1 MRLLHTGWIWE
12 GKMRLDNKQM
22 LLDHVKELEGKR
34 FGFELGE
41 EENTRTARQNKFL
54 WGVCYPLVVRALLER
69 GEAGVN
75 KDVVHKLLTEMFL
88 EPQIVYVKTLN
99 KVVTEYS
106 SKRLTKRQFS
116 DYWKLI
122 QQWAAEQLQ
131 IYIPDPNE
139 DLLTETNETLQ

>member
-99 KVVTEYS
+99 K
-106 SKRLTKRQFS
+106 
-116 DYWKLI
+116 
-122 QQWAAEQLQ
+122 
-131 IYIPDPNE
+131 
-139 DLLTETNETLQ
+139 